1 MTQAPTRPR
10 AFRAAL
16 LLLAALH
23 VLSAATLPLTHRH
36 ALRGGP
42 DVVRTAEDSAGTAGA
57 DLHPCTVCRTL
68 AATFAPDAAELPST
82 ASASARAGDPAATEA
97 PRGLD
102 ARTVVRSRAPPLV

>member
-1 MTQAPTRPR
+1 MTQARTRPR
-10 AFRAAL
+10 AYRAAL
-16 LLLAALH
+16 LLMAALH

-42 DVVRTAEDSAGTAGA
+42 DVVRTAEDAPGAAGT

-68 AATFAPDAAELPST
+68 AATFAPRAAELPST
-82 ASASARAGDPAATEA
+82 ASAAALASDPAATEA
-97 PRGLD
+97 PGGLD